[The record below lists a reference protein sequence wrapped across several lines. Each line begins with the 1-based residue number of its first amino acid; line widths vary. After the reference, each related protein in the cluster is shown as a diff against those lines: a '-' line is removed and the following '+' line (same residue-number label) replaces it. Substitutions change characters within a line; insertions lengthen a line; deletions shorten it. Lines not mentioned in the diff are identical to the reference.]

1 LGSIKRLKSR
11 SFEKVNGM
19 SLNSL
24 ERTIDKVLSQKE
36 SALISEIDSALQK
49 SLKNLESSKSIL
61 EVEYDGIIESSKKQA
76 ENLKRQI
83 IGSSTLNARNKEL
96 IIIESAI
103 DEIFTKAKEK
113 LAQSN
118 NEKNYEKLLTRM
130 IQDSVSK
137 LGSDIVIQCNKTD
150 QKLVR
155 KISSQESTGKNMKI
169 SVSDDFLDIIGGI
182 KATSVDGTMT
192 LDNTLDSNIETL
204 KPLIRKDIVQLL
216 RREKK

>member
-1 LGSIKRLKSR
+1 
-11 SFEKVNGM
+11 M

-76 ENLKRQI
+76 ENLKLQI

-130 IQDSVSK
+130 IQDSVSR
-137 LGSDIVIQCNKTD
+137 LGSDIVIRCNKTD

>member
-1 LGSIKRLKSR
+1 
-11 SFEKVNGM
+11 M

-36 SALISEIDSALQK
+36 SALISEIDSALQN
-49 SLKNLESSKSIL
+49 SLKNLESSKTTL
-61 EVEYDGIIESSKKQA
+61 QVEYDSIIESSKKQA

-137 LGSDIVIQCNKTD
+137 LGSGILIQCNKAD

-155 KISSQESTGKNMKI
+155 KISSQESTGKNMKV

-182 KATSVDGTMT
+182 KATSADGTMT
-192 LDNTLDSNIETL
+192 LDNTLDSNIESL

-216 RREKK
+216 RGENK

>member
-1 LGSIKRLKSR
+1 
-11 SFEKVNGM
+11 M

-36 SALISEIDSALQK
+36 SALISEIDSALQN
-49 SLKNLESSKSIL
+49 SLKNLESSKTTL
-61 EVEYDGIIESSKKQA
+61 QVEYDAIIESSRKQA
-76 ENLKRQI
+76 ESLKRQI

-103 DEIFTKAKEK
+103 NEIFTKAKEK

-118 NEKNYEKLLTRM
+118 NEKNYEKLLTRV

-137 LGSDIVIQCNKTD
+137 LGSEIVIQCNKAD

-155 KISSQESTGKNMKI
+155 KISSQESTTKNMKV
-169 SVSDDFLDIIGGI
+169 SVSDNFLDIIGGI
-182 KATSVDGTMT
+182 KATSADGTMT
-192 LDNTLDSNIETL
+192 LDNTLDSNIESL

-216 RREKK
+216 RGENK

>member
-1 LGSIKRLKSR
+1 
-11 SFEKVNGM
+11 M

-36 SALISEIDSALQK
+36 SELVSEIDSALQN
-49 SLKNLESSKSIL
+49 SLKNLESSKSTL
-61 EVEYDGIIESSKKQA
+61 QVEYDGIIESSKKQA

-113 LAQSN
+113 LTQSN

-137 LGSDIVIQCNKTD
+137 LGSNIVIQCNKTD

-155 KISSQESTGKNMKI
+155 KISSQESTRKNMKI
-169 SVSDDFLDIIGGI
+169 SVSDDFLDMIGGI

-192 LDNTLDSNIETL
+192 LDSTLDSNIESL

-216 RREKK
+216 RGEKK

>member
-1 LGSIKRLKSR
+1 
-11 SFEKVNGM
+11 M

-36 SALISEIDSALQK
+36 SALISEIDSALQN
-49 SLKNLESSKSIL
+49 SLKNLESSKSTL
-61 EVEYDGIIESSKKQA
+61 QVEYDAIIESSKKQA

-113 LAQSN
+113 LGQSN

-182 KATSVDGTMT
+182 KTTSADGTMT
-192 LDNTLDSNIETL
+192 FDNTLDSDIESL

-216 RREKK
+216 RGENK

>member
-1 LGSIKRLKSR
+1 
-11 SFEKVNGM
+11 M

-36 SALISEIDSALQK
+36 SELISEIDSALQN
-49 SLKNLESSKSIL
+49 SLKNLESSKSTL
-61 EVEYDGIIESSKKQA
+61 QVEYDAIIESSKKQA

-83 IGSSTLNARNKEL
+83 IGSSTLTARNKEL

-113 LAQSN
+113 LTQSN

-130 IQDSVSK
+130 IKDSVSK
-137 LGSDIVIQCNKTD
+137 LGSDIVIQCNKAD

-155 KISSQESTGKNMKI
+155 NISSQESTGKNMKV
-169 SVSDDFLDIIGGI
+169 SVSDNFLDILGGI
-182 KATSVDGTMT
+182 KATTVDGTMT
-192 LDNTLDSNIETL
+192 LDNTLDSNIESL

-216 RREKK
+216 RGENK

>member
-1 LGSIKRLKSR
+1 
-11 SFEKVNGM
+11 M

-24 ERTIDKVLSQKE
+24 ERTIDEVLSQKE
-36 SALISEIDSALQK
+36 SALISEIDSALQN

-113 LAQSN
+113 LTQSN

-204 KPLIRKDIVQLL
+204 KPFIRKDIVQLL
-216 RREKK
+216 RGEKK

>member
-1 LGSIKRLKSR
+1 
-11 SFEKVNGM
+11 M

-36 SALISEIDSALQK
+36 SELISDIDSALQN
-49 SLKNLESSKSIL
+49 SLKNLESSKSTLQI
-61 EVEYDGIIESSKKQA
+61 EYDAIIESSKKQA

-96 IIIESAI
+96 VIIESAI

-118 NEKNYEKLLTRM
+118 NEKNYEKLLTRL

-137 LGSDIVIQCNKTD
+137 LGSDTVIQCNKAD

-155 KISSQESTGKNMKI
+155 KVSSQESIGKNMKI
-169 SVSDDFLDIIGGI
+169 SVSDDFIDIIGGI
-182 KATSVDGTMT
+182 KATSADGTMT
-192 LDNTLDSNIETL
+192 LDNTLDSNIESL

-216 RREKK
+216 RGENK

>member
-1 LGSIKRLKSR
+1 
-11 SFEKVNGM
+11 M

-36 SALISEIDSALQK
+36 SALISEIDSALQN
-49 SLKNLESSKSIL
+49 SLKNLESSKTTL
-61 EVEYDGIIESSKKQA
+61 QVEYDTIIESSKKQA

-130 IQDSVSK
+130 IHDSVSK
-137 LGSDIVIQCNKTD
+137 LGSGILIQCNKAD

-155 KISSQESTGKNMKI
+155 KVSSQESTGKNMKI
-169 SVSDDFLDIIGGI
+169 SVSDDFIDIIGGI
-182 KATSVDGTMT
+182 KATSADGTMT
-192 LDNTLDSNIETL
+192 LDNTLDSNIESL

-216 RREKK
+216 RGENK

>member
-1 LGSIKRLKSR
+1 
-11 SFEKVNGM
+11 M

-36 SALISEIDSALQK
+36 SALISEIDSALQN
-49 SLKNLESSKSIL
+49 SLKNLESSKTTL
-61 EVEYDGIIESSKKQA
+61 QDEYDAIIESSKKQA

-137 LGSDIVIQCNKTD
+137 LGSDILIQSNKAD

-155 KISSQESTGKNMKI
+155 KISSQESAGKNMKV

-182 KATSVDGTMT
+182 KATSADGTMT
-192 LDNTLDSNIETL
+192 LDNTLDSNIESL
-204 KPLIRKDIVQLL
+204 KPLIRKEIVQLL
-216 RREKK
+216 RGENK

>member
-1 LGSIKRLKSR
+1 
-11 SFEKVNGM
+11 M

-36 SALISEIDSALQK
+36 SALISEIDSALQN
-49 SLKNLESSKSIL
+49 SLKNLESSKTTL
-61 EVEYDGIIESSKKQA
+61 QVEYDAIIESSKKQA
-76 ENLKRQI
+76 ESLKRQI

-113 LAQSN
+113 LALSN
-118 NEKNYEKLLTRM
+118 NEKNYEKLLTRV

-137 LGSDIVIQCNKTD
+137 LGSEIVIQCNKAD

-155 KISSQESTGKNMKI
+155 KISSQESTTKNMKV
-169 SVSDDFLDIIGGI
+169 SVSDNFLDIIGGI
-182 KATSVDGTMT
+182 KATSADGTMT
-192 LDNTLDSNIETL
+192 LDNTLDSNIESL

-216 RREKK
+216 RGENK

>member
-1 LGSIKRLKSR
+1 
-11 SFEKVNGM
+11 M

-36 SALISEIDSALQK
+36 SELISDIDSALQN
-49 SLKNLESSKSIL
+49 SLKNLESSKSTL
-61 EVEYDGIIESSKKQA
+61 QVEYDGIIESSKKQA

-113 LAQSN
+113 LTQSN

-169 SVSDDFLDIIGGI
+169 SVSDDFLDMMGGI

-192 LDNTLDSNIETL
+192 LDSTLDSNIESL

-216 RREKK
+216 RGEKK

>member
-1 LGSIKRLKSR
+1 
-11 SFEKVNGM
+11 M
-19 SLNSL
+19 SLTSL

-36 SALISEIDSALQK
+36 SALISEINSALK
-49 SLKNLESSKSIL
+49 NSLKNLESSKTNL
-61 EVEYDGIIESSKKQA
+61 QVEYDNIIESSKKQA

-96 IIIESAI
+96 VIIESAI
-103 DEIFTKAKEK
+103 DEIFNKAREK

-130 IQDSVSK
+130 IKDSIAK
-137 LGSDIVIQCNKTD
+137 LGSDVVIQCNKTD
-150 QKLVR
+150 LKLVK
-155 KISSQESTGKNMKI
+155 KISSEESTNKKVKI
-169 SVSDDFLDIIGGI
+169 TVSDEVIDVIGGI

-192 LDNTLDSNIETL
+192 LDNTLDSSIESL

-216 RREKK
+216 RGEIK

>member
-1 LGSIKRLKSR
+1 
-11 SFEKVNGM
+11 M

-36 SALISEIDSALQK
+36 SELISEIDSALQN
-49 SLKNLESSKSIL
+49 SLKNLESSKSTL
-61 EVEYDGIIESSKKQA
+61 QVEYDAIIESSKKQA

-83 IGSSTLNARNKEL
+83 IGSSTLSARNKEL

-113 LAQSN
+113 LMQSN

-130 IQDSVSK
+130 IKDSVSK
-137 LGSDIVIQCNKTD
+137 LGSDIVIQCNKAD

-155 KISSQESTGKNMKI
+155 NISSQESTGKNMKV
-169 SVSDDFLDIIGGI
+169 SVSDDFLDILGGI

-192 LDNTLDSNIETL
+192 LDNTLDSNIESL

-216 RREKK
+216 RGENK

>member
-1 LGSIKRLKSR
+1 
-11 SFEKVNGM
+11 M

-36 SALISEIDSALQK
+36 SALISEIDSALQN
-49 SLKNLESSKSIL
+49 SLKNLESSKTTL
-61 EVEYDGIIESSKKQA
+61 QVEYDAIIESSKKQA

-118 NEKNYEKLLTRM
+118 NEKNYEKLLTKM

-137 LGSDIVIQCNKTD
+137 LGSGILIQCNKAD

-155 KISSQESTGKNMKI
+155 KISSQESTGKNMKV

-182 KATSVDGTMT
+182 KATSADGTMT
-192 LDNTLDSNIETL
+192 LDNTLDSNIESL

-216 RREKK
+216 RGENK